1 MVIGDLLPRADSPIS
16 YKFSFICFVCVGI
29 PGENILLSIVLAF
42 RLDGRK
48 RFEYSACGPVFFL
61 ANREK
66 NILRFQK
73 YLDACGYV
81 IIFSGLMIDSVSIPG
96 CPVVPAVLFT
106 WVTSTVA
113 HYHRNIHSLFGT

>member
-1 MVIGDLLPRADSPIS
+1 M
-16 YKFSFICFVCVGI
+16 CVGI

-48 RFEYSACGPVFFL
+48 RFEYSACGPVFVL

-81 IIFSGLMIDSVSIPG
+81 IIFSRLMIDSVSIPG
-96 CPVVPAVLFT
+96 CRCAR
-106 WVTSTVA
+106 STLHLGDEYRGPLSSEYSQFIWNV
-113 HYHRNIHSLFGT
+113 S

>member
-1 MVIGDLLPRADSPIS
+1 M
-16 YKFSFICFVCVGI
+16 CVGI

-42 RLDGRK
+42 PLDGRK

-73 YLDACGYV
+73 YLNACGYV

>member
-1 MVIGDLLPRADSPIS
+1 M
-16 YKFSFICFVCVGI
+16 CVGI

-73 YLDACGYV
+73 YLNACGYV

-96 CPVVPAVLFT
+96 CPVVPAVLVT

-113 HYHRNIHSLFGT
+113 IIIGIFTVYLERELKVINLVLEILKCGP